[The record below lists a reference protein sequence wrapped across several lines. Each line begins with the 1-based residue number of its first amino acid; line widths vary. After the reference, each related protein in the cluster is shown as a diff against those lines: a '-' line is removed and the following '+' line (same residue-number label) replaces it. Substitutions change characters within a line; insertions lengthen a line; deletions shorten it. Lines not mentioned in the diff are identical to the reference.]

1 MTTKTILFFLIY
13 LQCTCTAHTQESPKA
28 REANDLLAALI
39 TDSGVTGAAAGYA
52 VEGKTAWKN
61 AAGYRCAEDQLP
73 FTDSTRTRTA
83 SIAKTMTAVAIMQL
97 VEQGRIDLD
106 LPVQTYLPDYPKKKA
121 GDITVRQLLAH
132 TSGIG
137 QYQSEKEAEN
147 QTDFPSLEA
156 AMAVFKDRDLL
167 FEPGTAY
174 YYTTYGYVVL
184 GRIIEVVSGQSYEA
198 YLQKNIW
205 DVAGMTR
212 TGVEKLPSNPANRS
226 CLYQK
231 HKRKTK
237 AARANNLSNRV
248 PGGGLFTT
256 LDDMIRFGNAIV
268 ENRLIKA
275 ATLEQMTQ
283 SQFAQKAGNPYGLGW
298 FLYGPPPHESVVIGH
313 SGEQTGAATQIML
326 IPKSKTVVV
335 VLANTSGTWKDVVT
349 LASALIGISEKPGQD

>member
-1 MTTKTILFFLIY
+1 MTTKTTLFSLIY
-13 LQCTCTAHTQESPKA
+13 LLCTCSGHTQDSSKA
-28 REANDLLAALI
+28 REANELLTALI
-39 TDSGVTGAAAGYA
+39 TESGVTGAAAGYA
-52 VEGKTAWKN
+52 VQGKTVWKN
-61 AAGYRCAEDQLP
+61 AAGYRCAENQAL

-106 LPVQTYLPDYPKKKA
+106 APVQTYLPDFPKKKA
-121 GDITVRQLLAH
+121 GDITVRHLLAH

-137 QYQSEKEAEN
+137 QYLSDKEAES
-147 QTDFPSLEA
+147 QTEFPSLEA
-156 AMAVFKDRDLL
+156 AMAVFKDRELL
-167 FEPGTAY
+167 FQPGTAF

-184 GRIIEVVSGQSYEA
+184 GRIIEVVSGQNYEA

-205 DVAGMTR
+205 GPAGMND
-212 TGVEKLPSNPANRS
+212 TGVEKIQSEQTNRS

-231 HKRKTK
+231 QKRKTK
-237 AARANNLSNRV
+237 TATENNLSNRV
-248 PGGGLFTT
+248 PGGGLYTT

-275 ATLEQMTQ
+275 ETLEQMTQ
-283 SQFAQKAGNPYGLGW
+283 SQFDQKAGNPYGLGW

-349 LASALIGISEKPGQD
+349 LCSALIGISEKPGQD